1 MSKYLIPSCDEL
13 SSIFGC
19 DCWIDENHI
28 QIMKFADE
36 DKSDLSIYI
45 GHVDD
50 SVKIVFN
57 KDLTTVIDIYMEN
70 LEEFFLDVD
79 KQIIKMVFNQSYKVT
94 VEIKLWSKFL
104 IKINSMVF

>member
-13 SSIFGC
+13 SSILRC
-19 DCWIDENHI
+19 ECSIDENHI
-28 QIMKFADE
+28 QIMKFVDE

-45 GHVDD
+45 GHVND

-57 KDLTTVIDIYMEN
+57 KDSTIVIDIYMEN
-70 LEEFFLDVD
+70 LEEFFLDAD
-79 KQIIKMVFNQSYKVT
+79 KQIIKMVFNQSYKVA

-104 IKINSMVF
+104 IKINGMVF